1 MSTPV
6 FLHFISYVRI
16 KAVRFLVQ
24 FFNSTEHWSLRVL
37 VKFIKTSSIVR
48 STLMI
53 FCYSKASL
61 YESKLLWSYFVEQ
74 AYNPFHR
81 KQLHQLRLF
90 GSIKHW
96 LILIN
101 NFLHLISPGTAA
113 RPKWDPG
120 IQMLKL
126 FQKCSEFFL
135 TKTFDFS
142 VFLVARNKFGL
153 DGPPK
158 ISILKIFAVNLHL
171 WLFHISLSIGF

>member
-81 KQLHQLRLF
+81 KATPSTSIIWLHQTLAHFNQQLP
-90 GSIKHW
+90 S
-96 LILIN
+96 L
-101 NFLHLISPGTAA
+101 
-113 RPKWDPG
+113 
-120 IQMLKL
+120 
-126 FQKCSEFFL
+126 
-135 TKTFDFS
+135 DFS
-142 VFLVARNKFGL
+142 WDRSKTKMRPWHPNAQVISKMFGIFLRKLSTFR
-153 DGPPK
+153 
-158 ISILKIFAVNLHL
+158 FF
-171 WLFHISLSIGF
+171 WLPETNSVWMDLRKSLF

>member
-1 MSTPV
+1 MK
-6 FLHFISYVRI
+6 I
-16 KAVRFLVQ
+16 KAFSCN
-24 FFNSTEHWSLRVL
+24 FFNNTEHWSWRVF

-101 NFLHLISPGTAA
+101 NFLHLISLGTAA

-126 FQKCSEFFL
+126 FQKCSEFFFNENFRL
-135 TKTFDFS
+135 FG
-142 VFLVARNKFGL
+142 FLVARNKFGL

-158 ISILKIFAVNLHL
+158 ISILKILAINLHL
-171 WLFHISLSIGF
+171 